1 MTAAARPADPKVD
14 LQLLRRHEPIVR
26 YTLGEAFFPME
37 VTTYLAHATLW
48 EREPSGGVR
57 ALAQPGEL
65 NAVRLGELVEGVDG
79 RTFLNVATEASAA
92 EMARA
97 ILPGQRVAG

>member
-48 EREPSGGVR
+48 EREPSWR
-57 ALAQPGEL
+57 
-65 NAVRLGELVEGVDG
+65 REGAG
-79 RTFLNVATEASAA
+79 AA
-92 EMARA
+92 
-97 ILPGQRVAG
+97 G